1 MSNAAKSLDAPER
14 TAGGVWDNPMQ
25 TDGFEFVEFT
35 SPQPVELGRLFETL
49 GFTAVARHR
58 SKNVT
63 LYRQGDV
70 NFILHAER
78 EGFPQAFTPLHG
90 PPVRSEERRV
100 GNAWVST
107 CRSRVWPYT

>member
-63 LYRQGDV
+63 PYRQGDV
-70 NFILHAER
+70 NFIL
-78 EGFPQAFTPLHG
+78 
-90 PPVRSEERRV
+90 RSEEHTSELQSLMRTSYAV
-100 GNAWVST
+100 FCLKKT
-107 CRSRVWPYT
+107 KKHYTKNNLTHNIQ